1 MYSAAAEIPTDRA
14 SRYLV
19 QLCKHF
25 SNKGSALRHRP
36 RFHAGGGRPV
46 TEAEAALMRV
56 QWSETR
62 GEVDFGWAL
71 CSLQATSATLV
82 IQAQA
87 QDSDSL
93 QRAMDVVTAHLGRYS
108 RRQPLTVRWQHGRQ
122 AEDPEHSG
130 QDPAKPSPRA
140 EWESHRNWRGRRRWA
155 AAAAVAVV
163 AAGVHLGLFG
173 WLLASSR
180 WPLAAVGAVAALV
193 VIKVGLLAAVAVRRS
208 KAAGGAAQKRPVE

>member
-1 MYSAAAEIPTDRA
+1 MHSAEAEIPTDRA

-36 RFHAGGGRPV
+36 RVHAGGGRPV
-46 TEAEAALMRV
+46 TEAEAALMQV

-62 GEVDFGWAL
+62 GEVDFGWARCTL
-71 CSLQATSATLV
+71 RATSTALV

-108 RRQPLTVRWQHGRQ
+108 RRQPLTVRWQPGRQ
-122 AEDPEHSG
+122 GKDQAPSG
-130 QDPAKPSPRA
+130 HDTAKSSPRT
-140 EWESHRNWRGRRRWA
+140 ERGSHPNRRGRRRWA
-155 AAAAVAVV
+155 GVAAVAVV

-173 WLLASSR
+173 WLVASSR
-180 WPLAAVGAVAALV
+180 WTLAAAGAVAAV
-193 VIKVGLLAAVAVRRS
+193 VAIKVGVLAAVAVRRS
-208 KAAGGAAQKRPVE
+208 KAAGAAHSARR